1 MYEIGCQTEFKIH
14 RPPTP
19 HKMPR
24 VMGVSKK
31 TLTEDNELFLFDDEV
46 EPILSVL
53 CGKTLEIARMEVL
66 QEEELA
72 MMLKKQEEFATLR
85 KNEEEDIRKMEEAEQ
100 QRLDAFQA
108 KKALEKSRKDQ
119 KKRSHQQIVCRVL
132 SKDYLKSLKMN
143 TFTLL
148 RDVGHF

>member
-1 MYEIGCQTEFKIH
+1 M
-14 RPPTP
+14 
-19 HKMPR
+19 
-24 VMGVSKK
+24 
-31 TLTEDNELFLFDDEV
+31 
-46 EPILSVL
+46 
-53 CGKTLEIARMEVL
+53 
-66 QEEELA
+66 A

-108 KKALEKSRKDQ
+108 KKALEKSRKEQ
-119 KKRSHQQIVCRVL
+119 KKRSHQQIVSRVL
-132 SKDYLKSLKMN
+132 SKDYLKSLKIN